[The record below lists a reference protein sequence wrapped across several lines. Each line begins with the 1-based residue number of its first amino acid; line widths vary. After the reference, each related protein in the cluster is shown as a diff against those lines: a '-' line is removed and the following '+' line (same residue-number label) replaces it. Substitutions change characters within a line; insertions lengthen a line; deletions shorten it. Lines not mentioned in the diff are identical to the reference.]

1 MIKRTDTPVFPTH
14 HAVFSVTALSPRFP
28 VPPEVPADA
37 LWVLVAGQ
45 GVAIRDGDTPE
56 IYAQA
61 APPPYASSG
70 PVEYL
75 GHRGTV
81 PFYSVCLREDATL
94 PEGRVVANVRGLYGR
109 IPEEDLAIA
118 SFAVR
123 MIGSAAANRFC
134 GRCGHAT
141 QPVRSERAWKC
152 PACGLV
158 VYPRIS
164 PAIIVL
170 IIRGEEILL
179 ARSPRFPAGM
189 HSVIAGFTEPGET
202 LEHAVCREVREE
214 VGIAIKNIRYF
225 ASEPWPFPDSLMI
238 AFVADYAT
246 GEITIDNNEIISA
259 GWFSRDNLPG
269 LPARMSIARALIDWW
284 VKSEE
289 IPVSKSDAAGSRRRL
304 A

>member
-1 MIKRTDTPVFPTH
+1 MQRSDQPVVQAH
-14 HAVFSVTALSPRFP
+14 HAVFSVTALTSRFP
-28 VPPEVPADA
+28 VPPEIPAEA
-37 LWVLVAGQ
+37 LWVLVVGE

-56 IYAQA
+56 IFAQA
-61 APPPYASSG
+61 GPPPYACSG

-75 GHRGTV
+75 GHRGSV
-81 PFYSVCLREDATL
+81 PFYAVGLREDATL
-94 PEGRVVANVRGLYGR
+94 PEGRIVANVRGLYGR

-123 MIGSAAANRFC
+123 MIGSAAASRFC

-141 QPVRSERAWKC
+141 ERVLSERAWKC
-152 PACGLV
+152 PACSLV

-170 IIRGEEILL
+170 IIRDEEILL

-238 AFVADYAT
+238 AFVSDYAA
-246 GEITIDNNEIISA
+246 GEITIDNNEIVSA